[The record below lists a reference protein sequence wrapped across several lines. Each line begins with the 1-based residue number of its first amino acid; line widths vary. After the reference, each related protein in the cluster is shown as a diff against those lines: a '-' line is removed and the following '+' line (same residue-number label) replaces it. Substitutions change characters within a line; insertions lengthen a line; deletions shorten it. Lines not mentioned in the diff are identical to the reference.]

1 MFNFVEPRIRR
12 LVAEQLGIG
21 PEELSPIVSLTD
33 DLAAD
38 SLDLV
43 ELGLAI
49 EQDLD
54 VVLPDHLM
62 AEVRTYGDLLAVIE
76 AVRHAPE
83 DASAPP
89 AVWARIVREHD
100 ELHRAGWLTPY
111 TAETIAEDAARS
123 GRGTRLEL
131 VVSGSMSDD
140 GLERLDEQFAWLRR
154 RDIEVCI
161 SREGTAARRGP
172 AQAQPAAAP
181 RPAALGLRS

>member
-21 PEELSPIVSLTD
+21 TEELSPIVSLTD

-43 ELGLAI
+43 ELALAI

-54 VVLPDHLM
+54 IVLPDNLM
-62 AEVRTYGDLLAVIE
+62 AEVRTYGDLLAVVE
-76 AVRHAPE
+76 AVRRGPE
-83 DASAPP
+83 DSSAPP
-89 AVWARIVREHD
+89 TVWARIVREHD

-111 TAETIAEDAARS
+111 TAETIAEDAARA

-131 VVSGSMSDD
+131 VVSAATSDAT
-140 GLERLDEQFAWLRR
+140 LERLDEQFAWLRR
-154 RDIEVCI
+154 RDIEVCV
-161 SREGTAARRGP
+161 SREPTATRKPP
-172 AQAQPAAAP
+172 ASAQPTQRP
-181 RPAALGLRS
+181 RTAFGLR